1 MKYLIFCGTAPSISV
16 LITSSGAPILG
27 QSNYFLT
34 CTANGTGPLDPTI
47 NTYQWTKN
55 NGTNIGS
62 EQILGENSAIL
73 PFSNPLK
80 LSDAG
85 QYTCQVNASYNSLYL
100 DEILV
105 VEDLDTLNITLESE
119 LQLKL

>member
-1 MKYLIFCGTAPSISV
+1 MFCGTAPSISV
-16 LITSSGAPILG
+16 LINSNGAPMLG
-27 QSNYFLT
+27 QSNYSLV
-34 CTANGTGPLDPTI
+34 CIVNGTGQLDPTI

-55 NGTNIGS
+55 NGTNV

-85 QYTCQVNASYNSLYL
+85 QYTCRVNASYNSSYL

>member
-1 MKYLIFCGTAPSISV
+1 M
-16 LITSSGAPILG
+16 LG
-27 QSNYFLT
+27 QSNYSLM
-34 CTANGTGPLDPTI
+34 CIVNGTGQLDLTI
-47 NTYQWTKN
+47 STYQWTKG
-55 NGTNIGS
+55 NGTNIES
-62 EQILGENSAIL
+62 EQIMGENSETL

-85 QYTCQVNASYNSLYL
+85 QYTCRVNASYNSSYL

-119 LQLKL
+119 LQLNYGDYIE

>member
-1 MKYLIFCGTAPSISV
+1 MSTIIFCGTEPSISV
-16 LITSSGAPILG
+16 LINSSGAPILG
-27 QSNYFLT
+27 QSNYSLE
-34 CTANGTGPLDPTI
+34 CIVNGTDRLGLTI

-55 NGTNIGS
+55 NGTNVES

-85 QYTCQVNASYNSLYL
+85 QYTCRVNASYNSSYL
-100 DEILV
+100 DKILV

-119 LQLKL
+119 LQ